1 MGRVKAPACILAAAC
16 GALAQTATLSLPLA
30 SALPNTTVILP
41 LTFSSGQSPISSLQF
56 DLQYDSYALILSATP
71 GDAGR
76 ASGKAPYL
84 QDVIPGLRRFL
95 LTALNST
102 PVSNGVLINLF
113 VAVNPAALP
122 GSYYLQFSNLVAAGP
137 GGQPITLAAG
147 DGAVSVLPPASV
159 LSAASLLP
167 GPVAPG
173 EIVTLLGVPPLAS
186 IGLKFDD
193 TSAPILYA
201 GPGQIN
207 AITPFALYGKTSTQL
222 QLFERDQAVLSFDLP
237 VAAAAPGIFTVTGAG
252 TGPGAILNQDQSV
265 NSPLNPAA
273 KGSTVTLFA
282 TGAGQTDPP
291 SVDGQI
297 TAAPFPPPA
306 APRDRSHWGHR
317 SDGDL
322 DRRRAGSGRRSAP
335 GELRRSDSGALRP
348 GGPDHSVRWG
358 FQQSV
363 RCHAGPPIGERTG
376 KIDGRQERKA
386 QETSYMLPDAVVGIN
401 WNASLP

>member
-1 MGRVKAPACILAAAC
+1 MGRVKAPACFFAAAC
-16 GALAQTATLSLPLA
+16 VALAQTATLSLPIA
-30 SALPNTTVILP
+30 SAPPNTTVILP

-84 QDVIPGLRRFL
+84 QDVIPGVRRFL

-102 PVSNGVLINLF
+102 AVSDGVLINLF
-113 VAVNPAALP
+113 VAVNPAELAD
-122 GSYYLQFSNLVAAGP
+122 SYYLHFSNLVAAGP
-137 GGQPITLAAG
+137 GGQPITMAAG
-147 DGAVSVLPPASV
+147 YGAVSLLPPVSV

-173 EIVTLLGVPPLAS
+173 EIVTLLGVPQLAGV
-186 IGLKFDD
+186 GLKFDD
-193 TSAPILYA
+193 APAPILYA

-222 QLFERDQAVLSFDLP
+222 QLFQGDQAVLSLDLP
-237 VAAAAPGIFTVTGAG
+237 VAGAAPSIFSVTGAG

-265 NSPLNPAA
+265 NSPLNPATE
-273 KGSTVTLFA
+273 GSTVTLFA

-297 TAAPFPPPA
+297 TVAPFPQPLLPVTVRIGGIDATVTWAGA
-306 APRDRSHWGHR
+306 APSAVAGLLQVNCIVPDAAPSGPAVPITV
-317 SDGDL
+317 SVGDFSSP
-322 DRRRAGSGRRSAP
+322 SGVT
-335 GELRRSDSGALRP
+335 LALR
-348 GGPDHSVRWG
+348 
-358 FQQSV
+358 
-363 RCHAGPPIGERTG
+363 
-376 KIDGRQERKA
+376 
-386 QETSYMLPDAVVGIN
+386 
-401 WNASLP
+401 